1 MLISLFL
8 LDIFSFMNIK
18 YSSHAVERMIQRN
31 ISPNE
36 VEAILTDPDG
46 TIKQSKDKFIYYKK
60 IKYRNDNL
68 LAAVTVQK
76 NKIFFEIITV
86 MINFEVKK

>member
-1 MLISLFL
+1 M
-8 LDIFSFMNIK
+8 DVK
-18 YSSHAVERMIQRN
+18 YSSHAVERMIQRK
-31 ISPNE
+31 ITPQE

-46 TIKQSKDKFIYYKK
+46 AIKQSNDKFIYYKK

-68 LAAVTVQK
+68 MAAITVQK
-76 NKIFFEIITV
+76 SKVSFEIITV